1 MNKYHVAFL
10 ATIPIQAIIYAT
22 IWKYYQYVE
31 YAMIILSWLAFACVF
46 GLVGYMA
53 CMGYWRIQDRKTGVD
68 LKRAKVALR
77 MAKAKRLDQIV
88 TVIKPGHHIAITHT
102 NPIKSITYAAPPLPL
117 ADKVSTINQIAAPT
131 SDANIM
137 DGVRMGEGWIKEVLF
152 NDDGGLKVHHVSV
165 NGPTGAGKTWF
176 MLYMMWLLQQPHPS
190 AEYWLL
196 DPKFE
201 GEESGWPFDP
211 FVSDFD
217 DVPMGLEYIYAKVVT
232 TRKHAK
238 RVGNQ
243 PTCPAFFIVDEVDG
257 CFSDHKTK
265 FADPLKKIIK
275 ESRSA
280 WGHCFI
286 AGQSSLVQD
295 SGLNGSIYRNMA
307 RFVMGTEALAFTRNG
322 QFTFWEKADRDI
334 IAKQLIALE
343 GMKRRAALVIPPSGQ
358 GLPFVGEIPH
368 LPKRDFNQAAPVSEA
383 SKMVLAL
390 PASLPTMDL
399 SSIDTGRIAAMAE
412 AYQRGDNLTSVAA
425 IGYKGQGDG
434 QNIRCLESLERN
446 GVLLRPEHVEKLA
459 KYKGKS

>member
-196 DPKFE
+196 DP
-201 GEESGWPFDP
+201 S
-211 FVSDFD
+211 FD
-217 DVPMGLEYIYAKVVT
+217 DLYNEI
-232 TRKHAK
+232 
-238 RVGNQ
+238 NS
-243 PTCPAFFIVDEVDG
+243 G
-257 CFSDHKTK
+257 CIRLSGVK
-265 FADPLKKIIK
+265 LL
-275 ESRSA
+275 
-280 WGHCFI
+280 C
-286 AGQSSLVQD
+286 QS
-295 SGLNGSIYRNMA
+295 
-307 RFVMGTEALAFTRNG
+307 
-322 QFTFWEKADRDI
+322 
-334 IAKQLIALE
+334 LI
-343 GMKRRAALVIPPSGQ
+343 M
-358 GLPFVGEIPH
+358 
-368 LPKRDFNQAAPVSEA
+368 PVF
-383 SKMVLAL
+383 L
-390 PASLPTMDL
+390 PADSVLKWYCFGLYNKNIVYFSLDPYFT
-399 SSIDTGRIAAMAE
+399 TNFAVRK
-412 AYQRGDNLTSVAA
+412 DNP
-425 IGYKGQGDG
+425 
-434 QNIRCLESLERN
+434 CLIFT
-446 GVLLRPEHVEKLA
+446 K
-459 KYKGKS
+459 